1 MINVRKVKAVSSC
14 DCCNKKKATYEVYC
28 RVSLGALFIPS
39 SYKSNQI
46 YLCKPC
52 LKKLSGKIAKQLQN
66 EGD

>member
-1 MINVRKVKAVSSC
+1 MSGRLRQQAYVIAAIR
-14 DCCNKKKATYEVYC
+14 KKAAYEVYC
-28 RVSLGALFIPS
+28 RISLGALFIPS
-39 SYKSNQI
+39 TYKSNQI